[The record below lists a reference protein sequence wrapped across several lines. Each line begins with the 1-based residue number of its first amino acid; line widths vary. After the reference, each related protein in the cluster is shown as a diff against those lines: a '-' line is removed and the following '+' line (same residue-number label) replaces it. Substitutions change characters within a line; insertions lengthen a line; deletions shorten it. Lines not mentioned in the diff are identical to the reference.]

1 MLKAPQRLFTYTRRK
16 LNRRKEIILM
26 IDKHQLGGQEH
37 VPATR
42 RRKPIPLRMASG
54 PQDYVPGQQEE
65 PAVLTSIT
73 DMLQWAQN
81 WTRSR
86 SIWPFM
92 YALACCGFEMI
103 AAASAPQYDLSR
115 FGSEVFRASPRQ
127 ADLMI
132 VAGTVSVKMAPRL
145 RHLWEQMPEP
155 KWVISMGQCANSGG
169 EFYDSYYTVQ
179 GVDTVVPVDVYVP
192 GCPPRPEALI
202 EGIFKLRE
210 KIEKQGYIPRTY
222 QDASPA
228 APKAQH
234 AQGSD
239 DAEEQTAQVRHTQE
253 MLLNLGP
260 QHPSTHG
267 VLRLVL
273 TLDGETVVD
282 CTPVIGY
289 LHRGIEKTLE
299 NRPYLGGI
307 RYMDNADYLSPML
320 NEIAYAGAIEQLMEL
335 EPPRRAQYIRLLV
348 GELQHIASHLIG
360 IGAYSNDLG
369 TTTPLLW
376 TMRDREG
383 VMDLFEA
390 LGGSRF
396 NVNYVRVGGVLHDF
410 PKGWL
415 RSCETYL
422 DQLEKNM
429 RELERLVNGNEIF
442 RARTQGVGYLDPQ
455 QALAYGLTGPLA
467 GASGITWDLRVNRP
481 YMAYR
486 EVPVNVQIRQE
497 GDCYARNA
505 LRFQEIQESMRLCRV
520 AIEQLPPGSISIRTP
535 IALRPPRGETYFALE
550 SSKGELGVYLIS
562 DGSEYP
568 WRAKLRGPS
577 FVNLQVL
584 PELLHGYK
592 MSDVIAVLGSLD
604 FVVGEVDR

>member
-1 MLKAPQRLFTYTRRK
+1 MS
-16 LNRRKEIILM
+16 
-26 IDKHQLGGQEH
+26 DKHQHGEEEH
-37 VPATR
+37 VPATG
-42 RRKPIPLRMASG
+42 RRKAIPLRMASG

-65 PAVLTSIT
+65 PAVLTSVA
-73 DMLQWAQN
+73 DMLHWAQN
-81 WTRSR
+81 WARSR

-202 EGIFKLRE
+202 EGVLKLRE
-210 KIEKQGYIPRTY
+210 KIEKQGSIPHTY
-222 QDASPA
+222 QGSSLA
-228 APKAQH
+228 APLVPTV
-234 AQGSD
+234 QGSGD
-239 DAEEQTAQVRHTQE
+239 VEEQTAQARHTQE

-267 VLRLVL
+267 VLRLLL
-273 TLDGETVVD
+273 TLEGETVLE
-282 CTPVIGY
+282 CTPVIG
-289 LHRGIEKTLE
+289 
-299 NRPYLGGI
+299 YLGGI
-307 RYMDNADYLSPML
+307 RYMDNADYLYPML

-348 GELQHIASHLIG
+348 GELQRIASHLIG
-360 IGAYSNDLG
+360 IGAYVNDLG

-383 VMDLFEA
+383 IMDLFEA

-415 RSCETYL
+415 KSCEAYL
-422 DQLEKNM
+422 DQLEKHM
-429 RELERLVNGNEIF
+429 SELERLINGNEIF
-442 RARTQGVGYLDPQ
+442 LARTQGVGYLDPQ
-455 QALAYGLTGPLA
+455 QALAYGLTGPMA
-467 GASGITWDLRVNRP
+467 RASGINWDLRVNSP
-481 YMAYR
+481 SMAYR

-505 LRFQEIQESMRLCRV
+505 VRMQEIQESIRLCRV
-520 AIEQLPPGSISIRTP
+520 GIDQLPGGPISARTP
-535 IALRPPRGETYFALE
+535 IALRPPRGETYFAIE

-568 WRAKLRGPS
+568 WRVKLRGPS

-584 PELLHGYK
+584 PELLRGYK
-592 MSDVIAVLGSLD
+592 MSDVIAILGSLD